1 MIIIRDNGTHE
12 MVDIFETVRNFK
24 CYIFSYLVEMEEG
37 MLADGLIKK
46 EDVKFQNKNISFQT
60 QLNEY
65 LQVNS
70 EYEIIVNPRN
80 LHIRGGV

>member
-1 MIIIRDNGTHE
+1 MIIIRDNGTYE
-12 MVDIFETVRNFK
+12 TVDIFETVGDFK

-37 MLADGLIKK
+37 MLANGLIKE

-65 LQVNS
+65 LSINN

-80 LHIRGGV
+80 LYISGGV

>member
-1 MIIIRDNGTHE
+1 MILIRDNGTHE
-12 MVDIFETVRNFK
+12 MVDIFETVGDFK

-46 EDVKFQNKNISFQT
+46 EEVKFSNGNISFQT

-80 LHIRGGV
+80 LYIRGGV